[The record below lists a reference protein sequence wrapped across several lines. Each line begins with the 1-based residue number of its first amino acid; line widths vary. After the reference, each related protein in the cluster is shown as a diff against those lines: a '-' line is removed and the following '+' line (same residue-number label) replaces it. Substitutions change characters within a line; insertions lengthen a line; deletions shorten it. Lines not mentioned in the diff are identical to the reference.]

1 MTNSVDPLAGR
12 PLLAFA
18 IRNGAAFVLAG
29 VLLYVMLAE
38 QRAQMKTIQAQSAE
52 MLTIIHALA
61 GRCLPGSPLLPIK

>member
-1 MTNSVDPLAGR
+1 MTSSVDPLAGR

-38 QRAQMKTIQAQSAE
+38 QRAQMKAIHAQTTE
-52 MLTIIHALA
+52 MVTIIHALA
-61 GRCLPGSPLLPIK
+61 GRCLPINPLPIK